1 MLMIT
6 SDAESPA
13 GFISCGNL
21 VNENGFTHV
30 CRNLDCYV
38 LIFVQKGCLYIRQDE
53 KNYEVKENEFI
64 LLFPNMT
71 HYGYRPSSGYLS
83 YYWVHFSFP
92 HPRLSTERS
101 FSINQP
107 FSHSLNAPLSPYHEI
122 SAKD

>member
-64 LLFPNMT
+64 LLFPQ
-71 HYGYRPSSGYLS
+71 YDSLWIQAKFRLFILLLGAFQLPPS
-83 YYWVHFSFP
+83 
-92 HPRLSTERS
+92 
-101 FSINQP
+101 
-107 FSHSLNAPLSPYHEI
+107 PLKHGTLFFH
-122 SAKD
+122 